1 MIQGKSNLL
10 MKKILAFFAIIL
22 ISGCDFLPG
31 PLTDEDIE
39 KYVAAYENI
48 AEVSPIL
55 EKQKK
60 DSNSSSVLTC
70 TECYSTLNDA
80 VVKAGYK
87 DLKDFLI
94 ADTRIHLTLRYY
106 TYAQITKIVGEA
118 SNGVTPEEFCAIPE
132 HIQNS
137 KDPQEVKKQCE
148 NIKVWAGY
156 LKTISNAI
164 YAIAEKLLTDG
175 DIAVVAKNIEGIEKA
190 LFNPK
195 LVDDFRHVR
204 GGGFDD

>member
-1 MIQGKSNLL
+1 MMKVILSFILIQ
-10 MKKILAFFAIIL
+10 F
-22 ISGCDFLPG
+22 ISGCDFLPK
-31 PLTDEDIE
+31 PLTDQDIE
-39 KYVAAYENI
+39 KYIAAYENI
-48 AEVSPIL
+48 AEASPSL
-55 EKQKK
+55 EKQKR
-60 DSNSSSVLTC
+60 DSNSSTVLTC
-70 TECYSTLNDA
+70 AECYNTLNDA

-118 SNGVTPEEFCAIPE
+118 SSGVTPEEFCAVPE
-132 HIQNS
+132 RIQNS
-137 KDPQEVKKQCE
+137 KDPEQVKKQCE
-148 NIKVWAGY
+148 NIKVWAGH
-156 LKTISNAI
+156 LKTISSSI

-204 GGGFDD
+204 GGADFDD